1 MFGDVKMTFACKS
14 FFKEQEMDLI
24 EMGIVIPSIYEK
36 IIMLILFLDFPYEP
50 VPTHSLWLN
59 SYCFFV

>member
-24 EMGIVIPSIYEK
+24 EVGIVIPSIYEK

-50 VPTHSLWLN
+50 VPTHSL
-59 SYCFFV
+59 